1 MRKSTKVN
9 FLIMLFSSLSFV
21 FAVLLDFVV
30 YAYNPMRIFFFAFN
44 PLLYLI
50 AKNSFYL
57 FIASI
62 VSMVV
67 GYAIK
72 FKDEWAVWRITEAVQ
87 YALTFVTIIALSIY
101 ISFMFSYW

>member
-1 MRKSTKVN
+1 MIRSTKIN
-9 FLIMLFSSLSFV
+9 FLVLLFRSLSFV
-21 FAVLLDFVV
+21 FALHLDFVV
-30 YAYNPMRIFFFAFN
+30 YAYNPMRIFFYAFN
-44 PLLYLI
+44 PLIYLI

-62 VSMVV
+62 ICMVI

-72 FKDEWAVWRITEAVQ
+72 FKDEWAIWRITNAVQ

-101 ISFMFSYW
+101 ISFVFSYW